1 MCLCVVFLLYR
12 TFYIIGIIRW
22 YVTSYA
28 MIIMLGKNQQPPN
41 FHRKEGS
48 SKVLRNSLLSTK
60 LTASYSWRPLSWNFF
75 TWNLSRSAH
84 SQLTVSSRYAHG
96 QLMVCS
102 RSPHVILMVSSR
114 YAYAQ
119 LMVRSRSPDGILMV
133 SSKYAY
139 GQVMVRSRSPHGT
152 LLFSLQ

>member
-114 YAYAQ
+114 
-119 LMVRSRSPDGILMV
+119 SPDGILMV